1 MASTELIKKFN
12 RIKYTK
18 LAISLLVD
26 AAGAATYFIP
36 GLGESAD
43 LIWGPISGL
52 TTFIL
57 FRGATGLIGGTVNA
71 LEEMLPFTDFI
82 PGVTLT
88 WFAKY
93 IVMKKQTLAEYLKE
107 KAEETDLL
115 NKYSK

>member
-1 MASTELIKKFN
+1 MDNTKLINDFN

-107 KAEETDLL
+107 RMEEADLL
-115 NKYSK
+115 DKYSN